1 MTQQSIEPNK
11 ADISPNDGA
20 GAVAPPPSGGSWL
33 DRYFRISQRGS
44 TVGREVR
51 GGITTF
57 MAMAYIILLNPVIL
71 SSAQDVTGA
80 QLSIAELTTA
90 TALAAAVTTIAMGF
104 LGNVPLALAAGLSVS
119 AVMAFQVAPQMTW
132 GNAWA
137 MCIIY
142 GAIIVLLVVTGLREM
157 IMNAIPLAIKHAI
170 TMGIGLFVCLIGL
183 VQAGFVTSMPGDGGV
198 AGAKPIQLGTKD
210 MLTGWPVVCFAVTVL
225 LIFALLVRKVPGA
238 ILIGIVGGTVFAAI
252 VHQVAGLS
260 TKDWGLNSPTIDGSP
275 FSSPDFGLF
284 GSVSFSGIGDIS
296 AITVGVIVF
305 TLVLAG
311 FFDAIGTIIGIGQQ
325 AGLADKDGKMPGL
338 NKALAIDGAG
348 GVVGGVAGASGQTV
362 FVESTAGVGDG
373 ARTGLAS
380 VITGLGFALCL
391 FFTPLAQVIPTQVA
405 AAALVVIGSLMM
417 SNAKHIDWNDQAT
430 SIPVFLT
437 TVLMPFTYSITAGI
451 AAGIIAHVL
460 IKVVTGRRR
469 EIGWLMWV
477 LALIFLA
484 FFSLN
489 AIEGWLGLH

>member
-1 MTQQSIEPNK
+1 MTQQYTEPSK
-11 ADISPNDGA
+11 ADSSPDA
-20 GAVAPPPSGGSWL
+20 GVGAPPPAGGSWL

-57 MAMAYIILLNPVIL
+57 MAMAYIILLNPIIL
-71 SSAQDVTGA
+71 SGAKDVTGA
-80 QLSIAELTTA
+80 QLSVSQLITA
-90 TALAAAVTTIAMGF
+90 TALAAAATTIVMGF
-104 LGNVPLALAAGLSVS
+104 VGNVPLALAAGLSVS

-132 GNAWA
+132 GNAMA
-137 MCIIY
+137 MCVIY
-142 GAIIVLLVVTGLREM
+142 GGIIVLLVITGLREM

-170 TMGIGLFVCLIGL
+170 TMGIGLFVTLIGL
-183 VQAGFVTSMPGDGGV
+183 VQVGFVTSMPS
-198 AGAKPIQLGTKD
+198 APGAMYGKPIQLGLDDK
-210 MLTGWPVVCFAVTVL
+210 LVGWPVVCFAVTVL

-238 ILIGIVGGTVFAAI
+238 ILIGIVGGSVFAAI
-252 VHQVAGLS
+252 VHQAAGLKA
-260 TKDWGLNSPTIDGSP
+260 KDWGINAPTLDFGHLVE
-275 FSSPDFGLF
+275 SPDFGLF
-284 GSVSFSGIGDIS
+284 GKVSFSGIGDIS
-296 AITVGVIVF
+296 AITVGTIVF

-325 AGLADKDGKMPGL
+325 AGLADKEGKMPGL

-348 GVVGGVAGASGQTV
+348 GIVGGIAGASGQTV

-373 ARTGLAS
+373 ARTGFAS

-391 FFTPLAQVIPTQVA
+391 FFTPLAQAIPTQVA
-405 AAALVVIGSLMM
+405 AAALVVIGSMMM
-417 SNAKHIDWNDQAT
+417 STAKHIDWNDQSVA
-430 SIPVFLT
+430 IPVFLT

-460 IKVVTGRRR
+460 IKAVQGKVR

-477 LALIFLA
+477 LAVVFVA
-484 FFSLN
+484 FFSLH
-489 AIEGWLGLH
+489 AIEGWLK